1 VPQSHSSATIAER
14 LDDPELLLVQVTS
27 AERYAAGHI
36 PGAVLVTPAELI
48 DGRPPATGRLPATER
63 LTTLFRRIGLSAEV
77 EVVAYDDEGGG
88 WAGRLLWTLDV
99 IGHRRWGYLDGGLT
113 AWAAENRRLAV
124 QSDTRPPT
132 TVAIDID
139 PAPIAEADELLARLD
154 DETLTVWDCRSAAE
168 FAGARSG
175 SKRAGHIPHARH
187 LDWLDL
193 MDPARALR
201 LREDLPERLDRAGIR
216 PSADI
221 VTHCQTH
228 HRSGLSYLVGRLL
241 GFPRIRAYHGSWAE
255 WGNRDDTPI
264 ETGL

>member
-1 VPQSHSSATIAER
+1 MPRLHTTETIAER
-14 LDDPELLLVQVTS
+14 LGDSELLLVQVTS

-36 PGAVLVTPAELI
+36 PGAVLVTPAELV
-48 DGRPPATGRLPATER
+48 DGRPPATGRLPEPAR
-63 LTTLFRRIGLSAEV
+63 LTRLFRRIGLAPDI

-99 IGHRRWGYLDGGLT
+99 IGHSRWGYLDGGLT
-113 AWAAENRRLAV
+113 AWSAAQLPLRMQDEQRR
-124 QSDTRPPT
+124 PT
-132 TVAIDID
+132 DIVIEIDHG
-139 PAPIAEADELLARLD
+139 PIVEADELLARSND
-154 DETLTVWDCRSAAE
+154 ATLTIWDCRSAAE

-175 SKRAGHIPHARH
+175 SRRAGHIPHARH

-193 MDPARALR
+193 MDPARDLR
-201 LREDLPERLDRAGIR
+201 LREDLADRLERAGIR
-216 PSADI
+216 ASADV

-241 GFPRIRAYHGSWAE
+241 GLPRIRAYHGSWAE

-264 ETGL
+264 ETGP